1 MSKRILI
8 IDDEEDIRDITQ
20 LGLEMSAGWQVLTA
34 SSGQEGLAIAD
45 TEKPDAI
52 LLDVMMPEMDGRVTF
67 RQLQANPQTQNIP
80 VILVT
85 AKIQASDQESFTD
98 LAVAGILT
106 KPFRPMNLAEQIC
119 LILGWSHG

>member
-20 LGLEMSAGWQVLTA
+20 LGLEMSVGWQVLTA
-34 SSGQEGLAIAD
+34 GSGQEGIALAAAHQ
-45 TEKPDAI
+45 PDLI
-52 LLDVMMPEMDGRVTF
+52 LLDVMMPDMDGRATF
-67 RQLQANPQTQNIP
+67 ANLQANPQTEQIP

-85 AKIQASDQESFTD
+85 AKIQASDQESFTN
-98 LAVAGILT
+98 LAIAGILT

-119 LILGWSHG
+119 KILQW

>member
-34 SSGQEGLAIAD
+34 GSGQEGIALAAAHQ
-45 TEKPDAI
+45 PDLI
-52 LLDVMMPEMDGRVTF
+52 LLDVMMPDMDGRATF
-67 RQLQANPQTQNIP
+67 ANLQANPQTEQIP

-85 AKIQASDQESFTD
+85 AKIQASDQESFTN
-98 LAVAGILT
+98 LAIAGVLT
-106 KPFRPMNLAEQIC
+106 KPFRPMNLAEQIRK
-119 LILGWSHG
+119 ILQWQE

>member
-20 LGLEMSAGWQVLTA
+20 LGLEMSVGWQVLTA
-34 SSGQEGLAIAD
+34 GSGQEGIALAAAHQ
-45 TEKPDAI
+45 PDLI
-52 LLDVMMPEMDGRVTF
+52 LLDVMMPDMDGRATF
-67 RQLQANPQTQNIP
+67 ANLQANPQTEQIP

-85 AKIQASDQESFTD
+85 AKIQASDQESFTN
-98 LAVAGILT
+98 LAIAGILT

-119 LILGWSHG
+119 KILQWQE